1 MFEVL
6 VIEENVATRDIL
18 KNALSRLG
26 CHVTVSDFAEKAM
39 ELLEKIRFDVIF
51 ADLCMRN
58 ISARSLARWVR
69 QRVPET
75 KFFIVTGWKGELD
88 QRMLQLDGIHAVL
101 HKPLI
106 FSKIRDKIIEHLG

>member
-6 VIEENVATRDIL
+6 VIEENTATQDIL

-26 CHVTVSDFAEKAM
+26 CRVTVADVAEKAM
-39 ELLEKIRFDVIF
+39 ELIEKIRYDAVFS
-51 ADLCMRN
+51 DLCTRR
-58 ISARSLARWVR
+58 ISARSIARWVK
-69 QRVPET
+69 QRFPEI
-75 KFFIVTGWKGELD
+75 KFFVVTGWKGELD
-88 QRMLQLDGIHAVL
+88 QKLLMMDGIHAVL

>member
-6 VIEENVATRDIL
+6 VIEENLATQDIL

-26 CHVTVSDFAEKAM
+26 CHVTIAEFSEKAI
-39 ELLEKIRFDVIF
+39 ELIEKVRFDAIL
-51 ADLCMRN
+51 ADLCIKEM
-58 ISARSLARWVR
+58 SARSVARWVKER
-69 QRVPET
+69 YPEI
-75 KFFIVTGWKGELD
+75 KFFVVTGWKGELD
-88 QRMLQLDGIHAVL
+88 QKMLLMDGIHAVL